1 MSGWRLVFFA
11 ALFLLAAVFL
21 QGAAL
26 SPSPLSPEAAP
37 PPASVLLRPDQ
48 VWDGVAEA
56 PRAGLV
62 VLVAGER
69 IPAVGPAS
77 AVRAPAGARVLA
89 LPGVTLI
96 PGLIDAHSPIF
107 LPPSAETPGTAPG
120 LTEPPATRR
129 SAP

>member
-1 MSGWRLVFFA
+1 MRCSRLSSCA
-11 ALFLLAAVFL
+11 ALFLLAAGFL
-21 QGAAL
+21 LAAAL
-26 SPSPLSPEAAP
+26 SPPPLSPEAAP

-69 IPAVGPAS
+69 IAAVGPAS
-77 AVRAPAGARVLA
+77 VVRAPAGARVIA

-96 PGLIDAHSPIF
+96 PAVLAAPPHLMLHPYDA
-107 LPPSAETPGTAPG
+107 TPWHD
-120 LTEPPATRR
+120 RR
-129 SAP
+129 F